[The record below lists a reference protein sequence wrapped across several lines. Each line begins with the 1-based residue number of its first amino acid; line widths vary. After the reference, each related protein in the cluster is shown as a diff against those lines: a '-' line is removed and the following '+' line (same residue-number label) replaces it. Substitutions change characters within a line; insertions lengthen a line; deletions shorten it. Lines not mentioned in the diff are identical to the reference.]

1 MTTESPANVNPHYLD
16 HVVAT
21 SASREVEVTEE
32 IVSRNGIRLLAKGAR
47 IDAAT
52 RERLLEHKLR
62 KPLENCVQVVG
73 GVVAE
78 LFVPAGEVLLDR
90 HPMLR
95 ALCAPGRSRSAPA
108 TLGALSLS
116 LPMRSLLTIY
126 EQCQQGR
133 LDHAVG
139 VAMLALSLARRLLP
153 GETERH
159 RVIAIAGLVHDVGE
173 LYIDPAYLRR
183 DARLDAH
190 QWRHIVT
197 HPLVGHRVLRNL
209 VGAGPAMA
217 DAVLLH
223 HERLDGFGYPR
234 GVGGEAFTNDG
245 QILAA
250 SEWLMALV
258 ESDQSPLTRARMAD
272 RLVPGEMSAA
282 LLQVIA
288 AAAGEAADV
297 PVEIASAPPLE
308 QAVPR
313 IVRLASTLQRLSQAR
328 DLIGQRIAEAGPG
341 LRPVLEAGLRRLL
354 RIQASF
360 SSTGLDVSDP
370 QAMLGELA
378 ALGDPDV
385 YAEIMTLVGE
395 LEWRLREVER
405 RQHLRASLLAAPEQ
419 AVVMDLITRLKGAP
433 AAAATADR

>member
-328 DLIGQRIAEAGPG
+328 ALIGQRIAAAGPDQ
-341 LRPVLEAGLRRLL
+341 RPVLEAGLRRLL